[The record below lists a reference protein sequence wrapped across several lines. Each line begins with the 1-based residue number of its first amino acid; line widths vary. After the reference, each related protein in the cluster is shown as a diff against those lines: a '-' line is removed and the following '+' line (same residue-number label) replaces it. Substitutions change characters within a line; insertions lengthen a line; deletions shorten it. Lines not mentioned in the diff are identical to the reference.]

1 MPSVVVKRR
10 KPIKK
15 EPRIKA
21 TQKQSVRQVV
31 VVHVGDTKKR
41 NVRRAAPRGI
51 KREDIRKDLL
61 TRPIINPTP
70 AYDAAQL
77 AQQLAAQEKALTRV
91 LEQQAL
97 QQIAQKEANRIGYYG
112 TDTLQ
117 QNPQA
122 APVQAPPAPPAP
134 PKTPAPPTP
143 IRKPKTDE
151 ERASETAVKKA
162 MEELAQVKEQR
173 KGAFGLTD
181 EILRERIGKLKPSPS
196 PSISGDEESVGET
209 AAEAR
214 KRIDEEAEREMKEIK
229 EVQKEGKR
237 GRPKIPEGVLTRGQ
251 MDNIKDSVENQKAL
265 SFKALKGYAET
276 MKIPLDKGMTG
287 TKAGPKANRI
297 AFAKKLYQQLARE
310 GAYD

>member
-21 TQKQSVRQVV
+21 TQKQKQSVRQVV

-51 KREDIRKDLL
+51 KREEVRKDLL
-61 TRPIINPTP
+61 TRPLVNPTP

-97 QQIAQKEANRIGYYG
+97 QQIAQKEASRIGYYG

-117 QNPQA
+117 PNPGAIAPA
-122 APVQAPPAPPAP
+122 APPPPVP

-162 MEELAQVKEQR
+162 MEELSQIKEQQ

-181 EILRERIGKLKPSPS
+181 EILREKIGKLKPSPS
-196 PSISGDEESVGET
+196 PSVSGESVGET

-214 KRIDEEAEREMKEIK
+214 KRIDEEAEREFKEAKK
-229 EVQKEGKR
+229 EAKR
-237 GRPKIPEGVLTRGQ
+237 GRPKIPEGVFDRTQ
-251 MDNIKDSVENQKAL
+251 MNKLRSWVKGDQDPPVKTLKDYADRLGMPPTKKDKISA
-265 SFKALKGYAET
+265 KG
-276 MKIPLDKGMTG
+276 
-287 TKAGPKANRI
+287 AGGKANRR
-297 AFAKKLYQQLARE
+297 AFAKKLLDKLMTE
-310 GAYD
+310 GVYD